1 MIASVKN
8 AERYR
13 RLIARA
19 LMWRD
24 APLTPDATTKA
35 ITRLATLVH
44 ACDEE
49 TTDELWALGEC
60 EINLADLL
68 IGAYV
73 FYAEN
78 HHGQWSLSYAALS
91 ALGKVVDGVDS
102 LEPDSTEEMV
112 YDALVLLSMPA
123 DLGGV

>member
-1 MIASVKN
+1 MIASIKN

-13 RLIARA
+13 RLITRT
-19 LMWRD
+19 LTRRD

-60 EINLADLL
+60 EIGLSDLL
-68 IGAYV
+68 IGAYA
-73 FYAEN
+73 YYSE
-78 HHGQWSLSYAALS
+78 HYGSQWCDEYKALS
-91 ALGKVVDGVDS
+91 ALSAVVDGGYTLQTCATTDM
-102 LEPDSTEEMV
+102 DSTQQIV
-112 YDALVLLSMPA
+112 YDALVEIN
-123 DLGGV
+123 

>member
-1 MIASVKN
+1 MIASIRN

-13 RLIARA
+13 RLITRT
-19 LMWRD
+19 LTWRD

-60 EINLADLL
+60 EIGLSDLL
-68 IGAYV
+68 IGAYA
-73 FYAEN
+73 YYSE
-78 HHGQWSLSYAALS
+78 HYGSQWCDEYKALS
-91 ALGKVVDGVDS
+91 ALSAVVDGGYTTLQTCATTDM
-102 LEPDSTEEMV
+102 DSTQQIV
-112 YDALVLLSMPA
+112 YDALVEIN
-123 DLGGV
+123 